1 MSFVPMNFCFAN
13 RTIYKLD
20 SSDAFQF
27 PPSAFSIIFPK
38 PLALANC
45 GAGCNRFHI
54 YDSPNNLEV
63 HEDAPLEQIRQS
75 YEHPLVLPQLM
86 HL

>member
-13 RTIYKLD
+13 RTICKLD
-20 SSDAFQF
+20 PSDAFQF
-27 PPSAFSIIFPK
+27 PPSAFSVILPK

-45 GAGCNRFHI
+45 GTGCNRFHI
-54 YDSPNNLEV
+54 RDSPKNLEV
-63 HEDAPLEQIRQS
+63 HEDAPLEQIRQF